1 METRPIEQADR
12 EPLAHL
18 LERIENF
25 TPDEV
30 QCALE
35 LIDASLEPDPP
46 DYQTRV
52 AELDG
57 VVVGYVCFG
66 PTPMTQGT
74 FDLYWVAS
82 DPDARGHGVGRALLE
97 SMEHELRTRGGRIVR
112 VETSATEAYGTT
124 RGFYAALA
132 YVEEARFRDFYQDGE
147 DLVTLTKRL

>member
-1 METRPIEQADR
+1 
-12 EPLAHL
+12 
-18 LERIENF
+18 
-25 TPDEV
+25 
-30 QCALE
+30 
-35 LIDASLEPDPP
+35 
-46 DYQTRV
+46 
-52 AELDG
+52 
-57 VVVGYVCFG
+57 
-66 PTPMTQGT
+66 MTQGT

-147 DLVTLTKRL
+147 DLVTLAKRL